1 MSFKRLVNT
10 RLHVFKTQRVVYL
23 RFAEEITSWLSVV
36 TITLRHQVKIGISE
50 LFAFS
55 NRSGRP
61 ILM

>member
-55 NRSGRP
+55 NR
-61 ILM
+61 